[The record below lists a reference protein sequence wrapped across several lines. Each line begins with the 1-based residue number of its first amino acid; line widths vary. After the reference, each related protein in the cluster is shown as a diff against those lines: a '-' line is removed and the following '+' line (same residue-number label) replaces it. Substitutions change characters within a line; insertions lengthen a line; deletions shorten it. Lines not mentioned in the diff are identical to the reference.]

1 MITRNC
7 IKKHFVIK
15 EIRCNLKRFWC
26 FTQKKKKK
34 DVLLTMN
41 IHFKRKLKSL
51 KNASN
56 SSILNEKLVK
66 ENEVLEA

>member
-1 MITRNC
+1 MQS
-7 IKKHFVIK
+7 
-15 EIRCNLKRFWC
+15 
-26 FTQKKKKK
+26 QKILMFYTKKKK

>member
-1 MITRNC
+1 MQS
-7 IKKHFVIK
+7 
-15 EIRCNLKRFWC
+15 
-26 FTQKKKKK
+26 QKILMFYTTKKKK

>member
-1 MITRNC
+1 MQSQKILMFYT
-7 IKKHFVIK
+7 
-15 EIRCNLKRFWC
+15 
-26 FTQKKKKK
+26 TKKKIY
-34 DVLLTMN
+34 VLLTMN

>member
-1 MITRNC
+1 
-7 IKKHFVIK
+7 
-15 EIRCNLKRFWC
+15 
-26 FTQKKKKK
+26 
-34 DVLLTMN
+34 MN

-66 ENEVLEA
+66 ENEVLKAQVIDLNSTIS